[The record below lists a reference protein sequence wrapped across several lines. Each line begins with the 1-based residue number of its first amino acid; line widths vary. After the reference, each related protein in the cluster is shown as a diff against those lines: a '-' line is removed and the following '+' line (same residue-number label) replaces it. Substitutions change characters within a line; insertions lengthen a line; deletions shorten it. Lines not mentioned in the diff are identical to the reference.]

1 MKKKIQKV
9 PVSERALVQRIN
21 RKLRQLQPRSV
32 LKKTKGARAK
42 SDLGDFY
49 ILNTELNGID
59 KHHVDPETLGRE
71 LEVLSD
77 SEEPEED

>member
-1 MKKKIQKV
+1 MKKKVQKV

-21 RKLRQLQPRSV
+21 RKLCQMQPRSV

-42 SDLGDFY
+42 SDLGNYY
-49 ILNTELNGID
+49 ILNTDSNGVD
-59 KHHVDPETLGRE
+59 SHHVDPETLGRE

-77 SEEPEED
+77 SEEPDED